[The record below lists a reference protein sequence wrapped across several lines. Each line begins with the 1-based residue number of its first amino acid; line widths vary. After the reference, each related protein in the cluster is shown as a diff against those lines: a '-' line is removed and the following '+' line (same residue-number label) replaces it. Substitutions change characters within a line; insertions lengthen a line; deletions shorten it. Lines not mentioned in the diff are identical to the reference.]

1 MGPQIARVFRILRV
15 SRLFKLVKSFEEM
28 QNLIQT
34 LILSLPSLIN
44 VGTLLLLVF
53 FIYAILGVFLF

>member
-15 SRLFKLVKSFEEM
+15 SRLIKLVKSFEEM

-34 LILSLPSLIN
+34 LILFTFFNKCWNITVASLFYLCN
-44 VGTLLLLVF
+44 FGM
-53 FIYAILGVFLF
+53 FLF